1 MSGPPRQQPLQ
12 WTRSSPNGLTTGAC
26 VTLACMKQ
34 ARISRRGQVSIPADV
49 RHRWKTD
56 RIMIEDRG
64 YEVIVRPFP
73 ADPIA
78 AARGYLKPLAPD
90 DAITSDEARAR
101 TRAEE
106 AAGGPGAI
114 R

>member
-1 MSGPPRQQPLQ
+1 
-12 WTRSSPNGLTTGAC
+12 
-26 VTLACMKQ
+26 MKQ
-34 ARISRRGQVSIPADV
+34 ARISRGGQISIPAKV

-64 YEVIVRPFP
+64 DQVIVRPLP
-73 ADPIA
+73 DDPIA
-78 AARGYLKPLAPD
+78 AARGYLRPTGAED
-90 DAITSDEARAR
+90 SISSDEARAR

-106 AAGGPGAI
+106 VANGPEAV

>member
-1 MSGPPRQQPLQ
+1 MLLR
-12 WTRSSPNGLTTGAC
+12 
-26 VTLACMKQ
+26 MKQ
-34 ARISRRGQVSIPADV
+34 ARISRGGQVSIPAAV

-64 YEVIVRPFP
+64 DQVIVRPLP
-73 ADPIA
+73 DDPIA
-78 AARGYLKPLAPD
+78 EARGYLKPFAGE

-106 AAGGPGAI
+106 AASGPGAV

>member
-1 MSGPPRQQPLQ
+1 MLLR
-12 WTRSSPNGLTTGAC
+12 
-26 VTLACMKQ
+26 MKQ
-34 ARISRRGQVSIPADV
+34 ARISRGGQVSIPADV

-64 YEVIVRPFP
+64 DQVIVRPLP
-73 ADPIA
+73 DDPIA
-78 AARGYLKPLAPD
+78 AARGSLRPFAAE
-90 DAITSDEARAR
+90 DAITSDAARAR

-106 AAGGPGAI
+106 AASGPGAI

>member
-1 MSGPPRQQPLQ
+1 MLLR
-12 WTRSSPNGLTTGAC
+12 
-26 VTLACMKQ
+26 MKQ
-34 ARISRRGQVSIPADV
+34 ARISRGGQVSIPAVV

-64 YEVIVRPFP
+64 DQVIVRPLP
-73 ADPIA
+73 DDPIA
-78 AARGYLKPLAPD
+78 AARGYLKPFAAE

-106 AAGGPGAI
+106 AASDPGTI